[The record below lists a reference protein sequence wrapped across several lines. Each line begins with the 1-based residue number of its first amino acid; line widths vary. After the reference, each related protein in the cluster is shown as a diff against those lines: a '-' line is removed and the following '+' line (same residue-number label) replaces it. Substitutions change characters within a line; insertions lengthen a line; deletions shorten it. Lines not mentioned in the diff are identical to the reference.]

1 MHSREEI
8 KRKYLDFIAGSNISF
23 DDLALDIFQYQSQTN
38 PVYKTFLN
46 HLSVEESSVA
56 DIEQIPFLP
65 VSMFK
70 KYKVKSGNWKEEKIF
85 ESSSTSGIVTSKHFI
100 RDLEFYLENAKIDFE
115 ESYGDLKDYCFMAL
129 LPSYLER
136 NNSSLVFMVDY
147 FIKKSGCGGFYKYDY
162 DKLLMDAMS
171 YDGNK
176 RIVLIGVT
184 FALLEMAVKNAG
196 DLSNFIIMETGGMKG
211 RGKELPRVELHGKL
225 KQAFGVDKIHSEYGM
240 TELLS
245 QSYSKGNGV
254 FKTSKT
260 MKMLFSD
267 IYDPF
272 SYVDIGRQGKINVID
287 LANFDTCS
295 FLATDDLGRNLGNG
309 KFEVLGRTDE
319 SDIRGCNLLFTG

>member
-8 KRKYLDFIAGSNISF
+8 KRKYLDFIAGSKVSF
-23 DDLALDIFQYQSQTN
+23 DDLALAVFRYQSQTN
-38 PVYKTFLN
+38 PVYKTFLH
-46 HLSVEESSVA
+46 HLSIDMDNVKS
-56 DIEQIPFLP
+56 IGQIPFLP

-70 KYKVKSGNWKEEKIF
+70 KHKVKSGNWKEEKIF
-85 ESSSTSGIVTSKHFI
+85 ESSSTSGSITSKHYLS
-100 RDLEFYLENAKIDFE
+100 DLDLYLENARNDFE

-162 DKLLMDAMS
+162 DKLLEDVKTYNGS
-171 YDGNK
+171 K
-176 RIVLIGVT
+176 KIVLIGVT
-184 FALLEMAVKNAG
+184 YALLEMALKNTI
-196 DLSNFIIMETGGMKG
+196 DLSDLIIMETGGMKG
-211 RGKELPRVELHGKL
+211 RRKELPRAEVHRIL
-225 KQAFGVDKIHSEYGM
+225 KNAFGVDQIHSEYGM

-245 QSYSKGNGV
+245 QSYSKGDGI
-254 FKTSKT
+254 FKTSRT
-260 MKMLFSD
+260 MKILFSD

-287 LANFDTCS
+287 IANFDTCS
-295 FLATDDLGRNLGNG
+295 FLATDDLGRNLGDG